1 MKPAIKLSTI
11 FFIALNCTHLKAI
24 TVDEVKKELS
34 PNLNKY
40 GKTIINDIA
49 QSSDYN
55 NELYKV
61 WIKVDFNLPDK
72 EKIEL
77 IKLISSN
84 YRIGL
89 NYEKHIKDSIY
100 REYMALDIDTLKKL
114 ANHPNILNINAS
126 PEGRNIKVAV
136 FTTGIPSNRSEL
148 AHVNE
153 HCLLPLYDREGFDP
167 DYDDGLYEPEDKK
180 YQKKSSCPSG
190 SSRQSGKGAAYSID
204 DASYMGAEIVSS
216 IAAKKY
222 KSGSKKES
230 NAKIGSAYLSDINV
244 YNVHHTNYRP
254 NNLHGSE
261 LGSDGGTYD
270 WLGIKEGL
278 LEYVNNPNK
287 KVDIIYL
294 PSLYYRGVK
303 GSDCSGHSVVQ
314 NSENT
319 FFQIRQ
325 AINDLIA
332 RGVVVITPTGNKGY
346 TGQTAFPACLPE
358 TISVTA
364 HSPVDVS
371 SSVIDNF
378 DLYAYPTVGTWL
390 NSPYTENVPMYFSNI
405 SKSTTISAEG
415 FFISREPITN
425 DLYPERIIS
434 RGSHNYQA
442 VSTHVAAAK
451 TLSCI
456 AKLKEIEPS
465 LNQQA
470 IKNYLTKNSNGYTYK
485 PGDTLN
491 PVPLLN
497 CDAAI
502 DDLLSRY

>member
-1 MKPAIKLSTI
+1 MKPAIKFSTI
-11 FFIALNCTHLKAI
+11 FFIALNCSNLKAV
-24 TVDEVKKELS
+24 TVDEVKNELS

-40 GKTIINDIA
+40 SKLLINDIA
-49 QSSDYN
+49 NSSDYK

-61 WIKVDFNLPDK
+61 WIEINFNLPDK
-72 EKIEL
+72 EKKEL
-77 IKLISSN
+77 VELVNSN
-84 YRIGL
+84 YLIGL
-89 NYEKHIKDSIY
+89 NYEKHIKGPIY
-100 REYMALDIDTLKKL
+100 REYMALDIDTLKKF
-114 ANHPNILNINAS
+114 ANHPNILNIIAS

-136 FTTGIPSNRSEL
+136 FTTGIPSNRPEIE
-148 AHVNE
+148 HVDE
-153 HCLLPLYDREGFDP
+153 HCLLPLYDMEGFDP

-190 SSRQSGKGAAYSID
+190 SSRQSGKGAAYNID
-204 DASYMGAEIVSS
+204 NASYMGAEIVSS

-230 NAKIGSAYLSDINV
+230 IAKIGSAYLSDISV
-244 YNVHHTNYRP
+244 YNVHHTIYRP
-254 NNLHGSE
+254 NNLYGSE
-261 LGSDGGTYD
+261 LGPDGGTYD

-303 GSDCSGHSVVQ
+303 GSDCSEHSVVQ

-332 RGVVVITPTGNKGY
+332 RGVVVVTPTGNKGY

-364 HSPVDVS
+364 HSPINLPIFF
-371 SSVIDNF
+371 ID
-378 DLYAYPTVGTWL
+378 DRGLLGTPRVGDWL
-390 NSPYTENVPMYFSNI
+390 NSPYTANVPMPFANI
-405 SKSTTISAEG
+405 SKNTTISAEG
-415 FFISREPITN
+415 IPINYVPTIN
-425 DLYPERIIS
+425 KLDAEAIIS
-434 RGSHNYQA
+434 AGNKEYFSA
-442 VSTHVAAAK
+442 STHLAAAE

-470 IKNYLTKNSNGYTYK
+470 IKNYLTKNSYGYTYK

-502 DDLLSRY
+502 DDLLSR